1 MEPRDNLPFQHY
13 VACAPGKGGINVI
26 IPSGYVRVNHT
37 AFLKAFGMATTVLL
51 GLVRVAL
58 AGLLVRPY
66 ISLQTTHTA
75 TYAYV

>member
-37 AFLKAFGMATTVLL
+37 GFLKAFGMAATVLL
-51 GLVRVAL
+51 VMGL
-58 AGLLVRPY
+58 GQ
-66 ISLQTTHTA
+66 SCFSGTA
-75 TYAYV
+75 R

>member
-51 GLVRVAL
+51 GLVRVIP
-58 AGLLVRPY
+58 GT
-66 ISLQTTHTA
+66 SLQTIHAVTA
-75 TYAYV
+75 ACV